1 MLINEQKLDRDA
13 GVKDA
18 KTVTISFI
26 IIGRNEGWRLKL
38 CLKSTVK
45 AIKECG
51 LQAEIIYV
59 DSQSTDDSLNVAA
72 QFNLVKCF
80 LITGKCN
87 AAIARNIGVKEAQ
100 GQNLIFL
107 DGDMEI
113 NPDFL
118 NLILDNS
125 GSLKH
130 DFVSGNFM
138 NYYYDN
144 DGNFL
149 RKDFYRKIYCEKDTI
164 QYTTGGLFAIKRE
177 HWESVGGM
185 RNKYKKGQDLDLGY
199 RLAKKGIPLLR
210 KKELMANHHTI
221 DYKDE
226 MRLWRSIFDGS
237 QVYPRVILYREHLFN
252 KYVLKRMLTSD
263 PTLILF
269 IASIV
274 LSVVLK
280 CGVPMLL
287 YIGLTALGV
296 AYAMRKIGFKSY
308 LNRLINHMVKDLVN
322 LIALLFYYPS
332 NNIELKYERVRFT
345 LDR

>member
-1 MLINEQKLDRDA
+1 MLINEQKSDIID
-13 GVKDA
+13 VKDRMA
-18 KTVTISFI
+18 VAVSFI

-38 CLKSTVK
+38 CLESTVK
-45 AIKECG
+45 AIIKCG

-59 DSQSTDDSLNVAA
+59 DSQSTDDSLNVAK
-72 QFNLVKCF
+72 QFDLVKCF
-80 LITGKCN
+80 LITGTYN

-100 GQNLIFL
+100 GQNLVFL
-107 DGDMEI
+107 DGDMEV

-125 GSLKH
+125 GNLKH

-149 RKDFYRKIYCEKDTI
+149 RKDFYRKIYCEKDTV
-164 QYTTGGLFAIKRE
+164 QYTTGGLFAIKRK

-210 KKELMANHHTI
+210 KKEVMANHHTI
-221 DYKDE
+221 DYKNTK
-226 MRLWRSIFDGS
+226 RLWRSIFDGS
-237 QVYPRVILYREHLFN
+237 QVYPRVILYRDHIFN
-252 KYVLKRMLTSD
+252 KYVHKRMITSD

-274 LSVVLK
+274 LSAIVK
-280 CGVPMLL
+280 CVAPMLV
-287 YIGLTALGV
+287 YIVLTAVGV
-296 AYAMRKIGFKSY
+296 AYTMRKITLIGY
-308 LNRLINHMVKDLVN
+308 INRLANHMLQDALN
-322 LIALLFYYPS
+322 LFALLFYYPN
-332 NNIELKYERVRFT
+332 NNIELKYERVMPNK
-345 LDR
+345 